1 MGLGY
6 FRKARPHGR
15 PSLRHGA
22 ARALLA
28 ALALVLVPAQAFAQS
43 DDEVVDARAVVLV
56 SGTLAKIQDMDF
68 GQIAQP
74 SIAGTVTLSPTPIPT
89 CGTTGGLVRTG
100 PCEAAEFA
108 IMGRK
113 NDLARVRELNS
124 GVVTLTGPG
133 GATMTMTNISIG
145 VSGMVAANGGGNPVG
160 NLGRFR
166 ITTDSGIGYF
176 RLGGRL
182 NVNAN
187 QAPGLYDGTL
197 EIQVVFN

>member
-28 ALALVLVPAQAFAQS
+28 ALALVLFPAQAFAQS

-133 GATMTMTNISIG
+133 GARDARSLARRPARTRRR
-145 VSGMVAANGGGNPVG
+145 SGR
-160 NLGRFR
+160 LGR
-166 ITTDSGIGYF
+166 S
-176 RLGGRL
+176 LGFLSPCAVSEGSPNGRHGPR
-182 NVNAN
+182 
-187 QAPGLYDGTL
+187 QR
-197 EIQVVFN
+197 EIAQ